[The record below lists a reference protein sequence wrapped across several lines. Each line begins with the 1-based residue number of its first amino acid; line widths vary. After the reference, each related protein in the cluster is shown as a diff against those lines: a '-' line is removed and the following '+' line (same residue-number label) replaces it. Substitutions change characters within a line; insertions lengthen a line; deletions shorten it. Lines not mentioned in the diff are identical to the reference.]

1 MKVRT
6 EDEGQSF
13 KKQVRFFNSEDRQ
26 KLCRKKYPCGNF
38 FWDNSDLL
46 KKILTVAVRTV
57 VVCSF
62 DPFLSITLHAA
73 SKARTSK
80 WSFPQRRSI
89 FIVLDR

>member
-38 FWDNSDLL
+38 FGDNSDLL
-46 KKILTVAVRTV
+46 K
-57 VVCSF
+57 
-62 DPFLSITLHAA
+62 
-73 SKARTSK
+73 
-80 WSFPQRRSI
+80 
-89 FIVLDR
+89 